1 MVPNKEEPESDS
13 ELTEEDATQPEQPEE
28 PAEPAVE
35 NAVAEEPAAEEAL
48 QHVVDAAELTKECVD
63 RLVEENGAEKALAEV
78 GKCRVV
84 KLRNLAREYDS
95 LQIAGREISKA
106 NKATLL
112 EELKKLKKRGRVII
126 VSAKDSIEDKVTGLD
141 LGADDYLAKPFHLA
155 ELHAR
160 VKSVIRRHQT
170 DGNTKI
176 EIENL
181 TVCPDNHTVFI
192 NGEELKLN
200 RKEFDLLYY
209 FATNPNRLINKTTLA
224 EAVWGDNIDQAD
236 SLDFIYSQVKNLR
249 KKMKTAEA
257 TPEIKA
263 VYGFGYKLI
272 TTPEA

>member
-28 PAEPAVE
+28 PAKPAEPAVE

-112 EELKKLKKRGRVII
+112 EELKKYYSK
-126 VSAKDSIEDKVTGLD
+126 
-141 LGADDYLAKPFHLA
+141 
-155 ELHAR
+155 
-160 VKSVIRRHQT
+160 
-170 DGNTKI
+170 
-176 EIENL
+176 EN
-181 TVCPDNHTVFI
+181 
-192 NGEELKLN
+192 
-200 RKEFDLLYY
+200 
-209 FATNPNRLINKTTLA
+209 
-224 EAVWGDNIDQAD
+224 
-236 SLDFIYSQVKNLR
+236 
-249 KKMKTAEA
+249 
-257 TPEIKA
+257 
-263 VYGFGYKLI
+263 
-272 TTPEA
+272 